1 MFSLTVMSL
10 NRLWFCGTWTTPS
23 FRICRG
29 DLPVSFSP
37 RSVTVPSRG
46 RSRPLITR
54 ISVDL
59 PAPFGPTTQV
69 MDPSGT
75 SNVTPRSTSPP
86 P

>member
-10 NRLWFCGTWTTPS
+10 NRLWFCVTWTTPI

-29 DLPVSFSP
+29 DLPLSFSP
-37 RSVTVPSRG
+37 CSVTVPRRG
-46 RSRPLITR
+46 LSRPLITR
-54 ISVDL
+54 ITVDL

-75 SNVTPRSTSPP
+75 SKLTPRSTSPP

>member
-1 MFSLTVMSL
+1 MSL
-10 NRLWFCGTWTTPS
+10 NRLWFCGTWTTPMS
-23 FRICRG
+23 RICRG
-29 DLPVSFSP
+29 DLPFSFSP

-54 ISVDL
+54 MTVDL

-69 MDPSGT
+69 MEPSGT
-75 SNVTPRSTSPP
+75 AKVTPRSTSPP